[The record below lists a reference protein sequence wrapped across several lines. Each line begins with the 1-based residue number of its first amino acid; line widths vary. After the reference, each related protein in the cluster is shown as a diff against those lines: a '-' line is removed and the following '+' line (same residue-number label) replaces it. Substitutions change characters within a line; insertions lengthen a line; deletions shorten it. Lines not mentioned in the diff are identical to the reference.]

1 MRTLKN
7 KISAERHLIKKC
19 TKPKYF
25 KKKLIYYS
33 ECFKKKL
40 SPNKH
45 ENHISIISA
54 QKIVL
59 YNTNFL

>member
-33 ECFKKKL
+33 ECFKKNFHL
-40 SPNKH
+40 INM
-45 ENHISIISA
+45 
-54 QKIVL
+54 KIT
-59 YNTNFL
+59 YQ

>member
-25 KKKLIYYS
+25 KKKLIYNS
-33 ECFKKKL
+33 ECFKKNFHL
-40 SPNKH
+40 INM
-45 ENHISIISA
+45 
-54 QKIVL
+54 KIT
-59 YNTNFL
+59 YQ